1 MTGLLMV
8 LQHGMFM
15 LLTRFLFDSY
25 LNGSNSSPWV
35 WQDAVTISNN
45 GFVTGGA
52 NNFIVFDSDCQPPG
66 SVTSYKINGVY
77 TPLGPCTDINNKPNT
92 NDLGYNRG

>member
-1 MTGLLMV
+1 MYDWSTNGAPAWNV
-8 LQHGMFM
+8 YVTHGSH
-15 LLTRFLFDSY
+15 FDSY

-77 TPLGPCTDINNKPNT
+77 TPLGTLYRHKQ
-92 NDLGYNRG
+92 